1 MLREDFFPFIDEVP
15 YYVKERFG
23 VAASGSV
30 LIKWIYDEY
39 DLYPE
44 EKKATKKKD
53 DEYETDNEEVEKER
67 IGVGGYEKKKKK
79 KNDNECKDD
88 STSVANDNNNNKDT
102 AGSNKS
108 DGGAAAHWGEPSEE
122 YNRRVEE
129 YYNWVIYK
137 PEELPDVQFPW
148 EVEENQEATSGT
160 SSNENSAEAS
170 N

>member
-15 YYVKERFG
+15 YYVKKRFG

-44 EKKATKKKD
+44 EKKATKKKKD
-53 DEYETDNEEVEKER
+53 DEYETDNEEVEEGN
-67 IGVGGYEKKKKK
+67 IGVDGYEKKKNDNGR
-79 KNDNECKDD
+79 KNDG
-88 STSVANDNNNNKDT
+88 TSVNNDNNNNEET
-102 AGSNKS
+102 AESNRS
-108 DGGAAAHWGEPSEE
+108 DGGAAAHWTEPSEE

-148 EVEENQEATSGT
+148 EVEENQEATGGT

-170 N
+170 S